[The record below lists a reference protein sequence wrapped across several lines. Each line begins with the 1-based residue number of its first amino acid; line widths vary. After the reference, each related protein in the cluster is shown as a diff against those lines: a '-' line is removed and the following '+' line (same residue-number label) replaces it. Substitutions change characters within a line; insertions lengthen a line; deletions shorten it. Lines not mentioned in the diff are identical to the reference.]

1 MVLPTSIEA
10 LIGPERLALLR
21 HAVLVPCDLST
32 ILPDVGEGEDVVVLV
47 HGFLASAGVF
57 RPLRARLERET
68 GARIATFSHAPGVG
82 IRRIAKQLSALV
94 DRIPP
99 GARITVVGHSLGG
112 IVARWYV
119 QEMGGHER
127 IVRTVSLGSPFCGI
141 DVPQFGVGADLHA
154 QSSLLK
160 TLRKYAHV
168 CGVPHTSIVA
178 GKDTIVQGHTTA
190 CLGYG
195 DVVLLHDRGHNQL
208 LFDDEAA
215 GVVIECVKR
224 NESCACW
231 AKPGRRAVGRA
242 AANETVSRGAAA
254 NETVQRPAQPEDA
267 IDRAVRAVDP
277 SEGTPLPE
285 ATAPAERTF

>member
-10 LIGPERLALLR
+10 LIGPERLAMLR
-21 HAVLVPCDLST
+21 HAVLVPRDLSP

-68 GARIATFSHAPGVG
+68 DARVATFSHAPGAG
-82 IRRIAKQLSALV
+82 IRRIAKQLAALV
-94 DRIPP
+94 DRVPE

-112 IVARWYV
+112 VVARWYV
-119 QEMGGHER
+119 QEMFGHER
-127 IVRTVSLGSPFCGI
+127 VVRTVSLGSPFCGI
-141 DVPQFGVGADLHA
+141 DVPQLGVGVDLHA
-154 QSSLLK
+154 QSTLLK
-160 TLRKYAHV
+160 TLREHAHV

-178 GKDTIVQGHTTA
+178 GSDTIVHGHATA

-224 NESCACW
+224 NASGACL
-231 AKPGRRAVGRA
+231 ARPGRRVVVA
-242 AANETVSRGAAA
+242 
-254 NETVQRPAQPEDA
+254 PA
-267 IDRAVRAVDP
+267 P
-277 SEGTPLPE
+277 SEGAIVGATRADGGTE
-285 ATAPAERTF
+285 STTAPEMMPPIERPF